1 MQFAGGNVDK
11 AKPHSVKAKA
21 AAGQIIV
28 ARFVEHRAFNHGAG
42 GNHANHIALDK
53 PFCRFGVFHLLAN
66 RDFVA
71 AGHQLRNVPVGAVER
86 HAAHRRALLLP
97 TIAPG

>member
-11 AKPHSVKAKA
+11 AKSHCVKAQTT
-21 AAGQIIV
+21 AGKVIV
-28 ARFVEHRAFNHGAG
+28 ARFVEHGAFNHGAG
-42 GNHANHIALDK
+42 GDDADNVALHK
-53 PFCRFGVFHLLAN
+53 AFCRFGVFHLLAN

-71 AGHQLRNVPVGAVER
+71 AGHKFRNVPVGAVER